1 MSAAGDLL
9 RDYQHVI
16 SELTLI
22 TGSHGVFDV
31 TVDGEMLFSKH
42 ARGRHAKPHEVL
54 QLFRDFIG
62 PAIEAYP
69 RS

>member
-22 TGSHGVFDV
+22 TGSQGVFDV
-31 TVDGEMLFSKH
+31 TVDGELLFSKNSK
-42 ARGRHAKPHEVL
+42 GRHAKPHEVL
-54 QLFRDFIG
+54 QLFRDTIV
-62 PAIEAYP
+62 PTIDRYP

>member
-1 MSAAGDLL
+1 MSAASDLL

-22 TGSHGVFDV
+22 TGSQGVFDV
-31 TVDGEMLFSKH
+31 TVDGEILFSKR
-42 ARGRHAKPHEVL
+42 ARGRHAKPHEVV
-54 QLFRDFIG
+54 QLFRDTIV
-62 PAIEAYP
+62 PTIEIYP

>member
-16 SELTLI
+16 SDLTLI
-22 TGSHGVFDV
+22 TGSQGVFDV
-31 TVDGEMLFSKH
+31 TVDGKLLFSKR
-42 ARGRHAKPHEVL
+42 AAGRHAKPQEVL
-54 QLFRDFIG
+54 QLFRD
-62 PAIEAYP
+62 AIDPTTEVYP